1 MKPGYNNETADSGN
15 NTRRIIDV
23 PAPFQS
29 EARIQAEAYQ
39 WAYNA
44 YPQLRGLLFSV
55 PNGGTRNMREAQ
67 LLKATGTTAG
77 VPDMLCL
84 YERPIGI
91 EFKTPTG
98 IVSPAQEKIHRIWRE
113 HGIPVFVVRSVDEF
127 KKIIERIVSH
137 PGPGTTAY

>member
-1 MKPGYNNETADSGN
+1 MIKMKPGYNNETMDSGN
-15 NTRRIIDV
+15 NTRRIMDV

-39 WAYNA
+39 WAYNT
-44 YPQLRGLLFSV
+44 YPELRGLIFSV

-84 YERPIGI
+84 YRRPVGI
-91 EFKTPTG
+91 EFKTATG
-98 IVSPAQEKIHRIWRE
+98 IVSPAQVRIHEIWRRN
-113 HGIPVFVVRSVDEF
+113 GIEVYVVRSVDEF
-127 KKIIERIVSH
+127 KKIIEGII
-137 PGPGTTAY
+137 A